1 MLLLALAWAET
12 STTRIPSLIYK
23 TQRAVFTA
31 LFFVLDSEIRLLEIK
46 GHKNVKP
53 KHDRKHTDQDNV
65 G

>member
-12 STTRIPSLIYK
+12 STTRVPSLIYK
-23 TQRAVFTA
+23 TLRAVNTA
-31 LFFVLDSEIRLLEIK
+31 LFFLILYMWLLEIK
-46 GHKNVKP
+46 GHKNMKP